1 MRGARAGSVAR
12 SRRRRPRCS
21 RRCWPIRL
29 RSRASGSSPT
39 TGRAGPS
46 SGSGCAASW
55 TIAPRRSASP
65 RPLGYGAAMSV
76 LNRTELADSPLADL
90 HQIASELGVE
100 GYRAMRKDDL
110 IGAILGAS
118 GGAEE
123 PAGEAVAVA
132 EAEREGD
139 TSEDTSEGTSEDTSE
154 GTSEDTSEGTSED
167 TSEGTSE
174 ETSEGTSEDVPAEE
188 ALEAPSRRGG
198 RGGRRAPAAE
208 EEPEV
213 VEDEI
218 SDEELATGVLDIL
231 ANGSGFVRVDPAG
244 LSSADVYVSPAQIRR
259 CELRAGDELSG
270 PARNPR
276 RNERHPSL
284 VRVESVNGAAAEP
297 AEERPWFGDL
307 TPVFPRQR
315 LNAPKALKDAPFG
328 RGSRVAIAGP
338 PGAGATPL
346 LRELANELSRDGDTA
361 VQVVLAGVR
370 PEEVTE
376 WRRNEGL
383 SVAGG
388 SFDRSP
394 DAQAQAAELAV
405 ERAKRRVERGG
416 HAAVLIDSLE
426 ALPGSARRRIFGAG
440 RATEEG
446 GTLTVVAVIGGGRE
460 ELRWATTR
468 VVLEP
473 GGKVSGQS
481 GTVRADALS

>member
-1 MRGARAGSVAR
+1 
-12 SRRRRPRCS
+12 
-21 RRCWPIRL
+21 
-29 RSRASGSSPT
+29 
-39 TGRAGPS
+39 
-46 SGSGCAASW
+46 
-55 TIAPRRSASP
+55 
-65 RPLGYGAAMSV
+65 MSV
-76 LNRTELADSPLADL
+76 LNRKELEDSPLADL
-90 HQIASELGVE
+90 HQIASELGLE
-100 GYRAMRKDDL
+100 GYRSKRKADL
-110 IGAILGAS
+110 IATILGATGS
-118 GGAEE
+118 PDEPADSAPATGAERDE
-123 PAGEAVAVA
+123 EEDA
-132 EAEREGD
+132 
-139 TSEDTSEGTSEDTSE
+139 SEDTSEGTSEGTSDDTSEGTSDDTSE
-154 GTSEDTSEGTSED
+154 GTSEDEPDE
-167 TSEGTSE
+167 
-174 ETSEGTSEDVPAEE
+174 VPAEE
-188 ALEAPSRRGG
+188 ALERPARRGRRGG
-198 RGGRRAPAAE
+198 RGRRSPAAEEGPRSPASEEEPSRRSPAGE

-244 LSSADVYVSPAQIRR
+244 QSRGDVYVSSAQIRR
-259 CELRAGDELSG
+259 CELRAGDEVSG
-270 PARNPR
+270 PARGPR

-284 VRVESVNGAAAEP
+284 VRIESVNGAAAEP
-297 AEERPWFGDL
+297 AEERPWFADL
-307 TPVFPRQR
+307 TPVFPSQK
-315 LNAPKALKDAPFG
+315 LNAPKTLKDVPLG

-338 PGAGATPL
+338 PGAGATTL
-346 LRELANELSRDGDTA
+346 LRELAGELSGDGELA

-383 SVAGG
+383 NVTGG

-446 GTLTVVAVIGGGRE
+446 GTLTVIAVTGGGRE

-473 GGKVSGQS
+473 DGKVAAES

>member
-1 MRGARAGSVAR
+1 
-12 SRRRRPRCS
+12 
-21 RRCWPIRL
+21 
-29 RSRASGSSPT
+29 
-39 TGRAGPS
+39 
-46 SGSGCAASW
+46 
-55 TIAPRRSASP
+55 
-65 RPLGYGAAMSV
+65 MSV
-76 LNRTELADSPLADL
+76 LNKKELADSPLADL

-110 IGAILGAS
+110 IAAILGVAG
-118 GGAEE
+118 GGAESGGE
-123 PAGEAVAVA
+123 PQGDAEAEPESGPAVAVA
-132 EAEREGD
+132 EEDE
-139 TSEDTSEGTSEDTSE
+139 EDTSEGTSEDTSE

-174 ETSEGTSEDVPAEE
+174 GTSEDEE
-188 ALEAPSRRGG
+188 AVV
-198 RGGRRAPAAE
+198 E

-218 SDEELATGVLDIL
+218 SDEEIATGVLDVL

-244 LSSADVYVSPAQIRR
+244 QSRADVYVSPAQIRR
-259 CELRAGDELSG
+259 CELRAGDEVSG
-270 PARNPR
+270 PARSPR

-284 VRVESVNGAAAEP
+284 VRVEAVNGAAAEP
-297 AEERPWFGDL
+297 AEERPWFADL
-307 TPVFPRQR
+307 TPVFPSQK
-315 LNAPKALKDAPFG
+315 LNAPKTLKDVPFG

-338 PGAGATPL
+338 PGAGATTL
-346 LRELANELSRDGDTA
+346 LRELATELSGDEELG
-361 VQVVLAGVR
+361 VQVVLAGAL

-376 WRRNEGL
+376 WRRSDGL
-383 SVAGG
+383 EVAGG

-416 HAAVLIDSLE
+416 HAVVLIDSLE
-426 ALPGSARRRIFGAG
+426 ALPAGARRRIFGAG

-446 GTLTVVAVIGGGRE
+446 GTLTVIAAVGGERE
-460 ELRWATTR
+460 ALRWATTR

-473 GGKVSGQS
+473 GGKVSAES

>member
-1 MRGARAGSVAR
+1 
-12 SRRRRPRCS
+12 
-21 RRCWPIRL
+21 
-29 RSRASGSSPT
+29 
-39 TGRAGPS
+39 
-46 SGSGCAASW
+46 
-55 TIAPRRSASP
+55 
-65 RPLGYGAAMSV
+65 MSV
-76 LNRTELADSPLADL
+76 LNRKELEGSPLADL
-90 HQIASELGVE
+90 HQIASELGLE
-100 GYRAMRKDDL
+100 GYRSKRKDDL
-110 IGAILGAS
+110 IATILGATGS
-118 GGAEE
+118 ADELAAAPPTG
-123 PAGEAVAVA
+123 
-132 EAEREGD
+132 AEREDDEDASQD
-139 TSEDTSEGTSEDTSE
+139 TSEGTSEGTSEDTSE

-167 TSEGTSE
+167 EADE
-174 ETSEGTSEDVPAEE
+174 VPADE
-188 ALEAPSRRGG
+188 ALERPARRGRRGG
-198 RGGRRAPAAE
+198 RGRRAPAAE

-218 SDEELATGVLDIL
+218 SDEEPATGVLDIL
-231 ANGSGFVRVDPAG
+231 ANGSGFVRVDPSG
-244 LSSADVYVSPAQIRR
+244 QSSADVYVSPAQIRR
-259 CELRAGDELSG
+259 CELRAGDEVSG
-270 PARNPR
+270 PARGPR

-284 VRVESVNGAAAEP
+284 VRIETVNGGAAEP

-307 TPVFPRQR
+307 TPVFPSQK

-338 PGAGATPL
+338 PGAGATTL
-346 LRELANELSRDGDTA
+346 LRELASELAADGELA
-361 VQVVLAGVR
+361 VQIVLAGVR

-383 SVAGG
+383 NVAGG

-446 GTLTVVAVIGGGRE
+446 GTLTVIAVTGGGRE

-473 GGKVSGQS
+473 GGKVSGES
-481 GTVRADALS
+481 GTVRSDALS